1 MPIIS
6 AKNLTKTFNSFVAVN
21 AINFEVRR
29 GEYYGLLGPNGAG
42 KTSTMKMIYCMSP
55 VTGGTLE
62 VLDYNVMANP
72 RQIKQNIGV
81 VSQEDNLDP
90 DLSVLANLQMYAS
103 YFDIP
108 KAVST
113 ERAAELLSFLN
124 LTDFAKYKI
133 DKISGGM
140 RRRLMI
146 ARALINQPKLLIL
159 DEPTT
164 GLDPQ
169 ARHLIWGKLRQLKQ
183 QGVTMVLT
191 THYMEEA
198 ELLCDRIALMD
209 GGKVLIEDSPQKLI
223 ADHSVTSLEELFLK
237 LTGHGL
243 RD

>member
-55 VTGGTLE
+55 VGGGTLE
-62 VLDYNVMANP
+62 VLNYNVMVNP

-108 KAVST
+108 KAIAT
-113 ERAAELLSFLN
+113 ERADELLSFLN
-124 LTDFAKYKI
+124 LKDFAKYKI

-209 GGKVLIEDSPQKLI
+209 GGKILIEDSPQKLI
-223 ADHSVTSLEELFLK
+223 QDHNVASLEELFLK